1 MRSHANADGRKEP
14 AFHPTGI
21 PPIDDFLRYMNATK
35 EAALNTISAYRR
47 DLVSFHA
54 FVAAEAEDPSDP
66 MLLLLVDADTIEAYR
81 LSLMEKELSDS
92 SISRSMSTLRTFYKY
107 QFVNGAMSEN
117 PSRDIKNKRVEKK
130 EICVLSTGDVE
141 RLLEAP
147 DTTDIKGIRDKAMLE
162 TMYATGLKVSE
173 LIALNV
179 EDVNFMLGLITC
191 RKSDSHHEDRV
202 IYLYNKA
209 VAALRTY
216 LDSSRRFLVSRE
228 NEQALFLN
236 INGGRMSRQGFWKL
250 LKVYAERAGITQNI
264 TPHTLRHSFA
274 AHLLENGADV
284 RDIQQILGHADIA
297 STQLY
302 VEYVR
307 RHMKNSYLKFH
318 PRA

>member
-1 MRSHANADGRKEP
+1 MRSPDSAVKRKLQV
-14 AFHPTGI
+14 FRSTGI
-21 PPIDDFLRYMNATK
+21 PPIDDFLRYMDATK
-35 EAALNTISAYRR
+35 EAALNTLSAYQR
-47 DLVSFHA
+47 DLVAFHA
-54 FVAAEAEDPSDP
+54 FVTAEAEETPEPFS
-66 MLLLLVDADTIEAYR
+66 LLCVDADTIEAYR
-81 LSLMEKELSDS
+81 MSLIEKDMSES

-107 QFVNGAMSEN
+107 QYVNGAMAEN
-117 PSRDIKNKRVEKK
+117 PARDVKNKRTEKK
-130 EICVLSTGDVE
+130 EICVLSTSEVE

-162 TMYATGLKVSE
+162 TLYATGMKVSE

-179 EDVNFMLGLITC
+179 EDVNFMLGLVTC
-191 RKSDSHHEDRV
+191 RKSDNHHEDRV

-209 VAALRTY
+209 ISALNAY
-216 LDSSRRFLVSRE
+216 LDLSRRFLVSGE
-228 NEQALFLN
+228 KEQALFLN

-250 LKVYAERAGITQNI
+250 LKTYAEKAGITQNI

-274 AHLLENGADV
+274 AHLLENGADI